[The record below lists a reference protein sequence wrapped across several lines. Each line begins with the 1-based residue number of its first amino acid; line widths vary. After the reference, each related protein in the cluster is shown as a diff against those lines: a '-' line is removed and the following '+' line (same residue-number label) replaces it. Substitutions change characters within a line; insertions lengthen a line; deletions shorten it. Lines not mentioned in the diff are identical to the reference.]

1 MRLETPLW
9 LLAAFPA
16 VAAALFGLLVVER
29 RRAAMR
35 YPGAADAAGL
45 ASAATRFWIRQSPY
59 WLKAAVLLLATA
71 ALARPQSVSHHKAGL
86 SEGIDIL
93 LVIDAST
100 SMRALDFNPVDRM
113 TAAKNAARDFI
124 RGRLSDR
131 IGILVFGGAPLLTC
145 PLTLDYE
152 ALQEF
157 LTRIEPGMT
166 FVDGTAIGDGIA
178 AAVNHLKDEVSESK
192 VIILLTDGR
201 SNTGLLDPLTAAK
214 TAKAYDIKIYAIGT
228 GKRGP
233 AFYPDVH
240 PVFGR
245 RLVQIPDELDEET
258 LLKIAS
264 ETGGRYFRAQSVT
277 QLKEIYAE
285 IDKLEKHRY
294 DRPEIVTTHDLH
306 GWLLLPAVL
315 LLGFE
320 MLLTQTWLLRLP

>member
-9 LLAAFPA
+9 LLAILP
-16 VAAALFGLLVVER
+16 AAAAVLCGLFVVER
-29 RRAAMR
+29 RRASLR
-35 YPGAADAAGL
+35 YPAAAGAAGM
-45 ASAATRFWIRQSPY
+45 ASAATRLWVRQTPY
-59 WLKAAVLLLATA
+59 WLKAAVLLLGTA
-71 ALARPQSVSHHKAGL
+71 AMARPQSVSHHKAGL

-93 LVIDAST
+93 LAIDAST

-113 TAAKNAARDFI
+113 TAAKTAARDFI

-152 ALQEF
+152 ALQDF
-157 LTRIEPGMT
+157 LAQIQPGMT

-178 AAVNHLKDEVSESK
+178 AAVNHLKDEVSKSK

-201 SNTGLLDPLTAAK
+201 SNTGILDPVTAAK
-214 TAKAYDIKIYAIGT
+214 TAKAYGIKIYAIGT

-233 AFYPDVH
+233 ALYPDIH
-240 PVFGR
+240 PIFGK
-245 RLVQIPDELDEET
+245 RLVQIPDELDEDT
-258 LLKIAS
+258 LLKIAA
-264 ETGGRYFRAQSVT
+264 ETGGRYFRAQTVT
-277 QLKEIYAE
+277 QLKDIYTEIN
-285 IDKLEKHRY
+285 KLEKHQY
-294 DRPEIVTTHDLH
+294 DRPEIVTTRDLH

-315 LLGFE
+315 LLCLE